1 MSSILLPIGSAGV
14 TTGVT
19 VSGSV
24 QVSGIVGISGGGL
37 TVSGGMTISGGVT
50 VSGMVGISG
59 NVAVVSGAISVISGS
74 ITVNSGTIF
83 LPNTTQSGHNYVL
96 EVGNGG
102 IVVTASGAGI
112 GSFASGGM
120 TLASSG
126 PLVSVTLRNLSGN
139 GPMMIGGAVGTSGTA
154 SVATGVEMFAN
165 ESLTMKVN
173 NTNLLSVWNE
183 SAATSGQKVWILGLL
198 QT

>member
-1 MSSILLPIGSAGV
+1 MSSILLPIGTGGGAG
-14 TTGVT
+14 TPN
-19 VSGSV
+19 
-24 QVSGIVGISGGGL
+24 ISGN
-37 TVSGGMTISGGVT
+37 VGV
-50 VSGMVGISG
+50 SG
-59 NVAVVSGAISVISGS
+59 NVAVLSGQLAVLSGQLAILSGS

-83 LPNTTQSGHNYVL
+83 LPSTTQSGHNYIL
-96 EVGNGG
+96 EVGSAS

-126 PLVSVTLRNLSGN
+126 PLISVTLRNQSGN
-139 GPMMIGGAVGTSGTA
+139 GPVMIGGATGTSGTA

-165 ESLTMKVN
+165 ESLTMKVS

-183 SAATSGQKVWILGLL
+183 TAGTSGQKVWILGLQ